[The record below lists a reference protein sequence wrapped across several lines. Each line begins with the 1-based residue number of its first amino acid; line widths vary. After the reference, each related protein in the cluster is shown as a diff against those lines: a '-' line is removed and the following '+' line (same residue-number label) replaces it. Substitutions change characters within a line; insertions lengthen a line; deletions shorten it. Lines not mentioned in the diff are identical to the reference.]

1 MEVFFFVVVVVDDE
15 SDVPQRWRDV
25 EAAERLGD
33 GDDRREEIS
42 KEEIPSGVCSRVA
55 VQFGL
60 SVLPQWHLCG
70 VWQ

>member
-1 MEVFFFVVVVVDDE
+1 M
-15 SDVPQRWRDV
+15 PQRWRDV